1 MKRENISTRHPIFCR
16 MQEDFTEGINDALKR
31 MLRNGVNEGRVTCTL
46 DINLFEDEVT
56 GTHGIE
62 RLAKTPVFQHKVKTS
77 VSQGVL
83 LNGKTNMRG
92 TEITQDSEGN
102 PVLSEYSRQMTL
114 FDEGSPEDDE
124 E

>member
-31 MLRNGVNEGRVTCTL
+31 MLKNGVNEGRATCTL
-46 DINLFEDEVT
+46 DINLFEDEVI
-56 GTHGIE
+56 GTHGIG

-92 TEITQDSEGN
+92 TEIIQDPEGN